1 MQKNALYPSM
11 KTLTQIFES
20 FRFAWRALKSNLL
33 RTILSLLGVTIG
45 IFAIITVLTL
55 VDSLEKNIKDS
66 LNFLGTGVIYVD
78 KWPFV
83 ADNSG
88 EYKWWEFW
96 RRPNASYHEYQ
107 FLQANLKH
115 DTGITIFAARGN
127 MVIKRGSSSIGQ
139 ARLVGGALGY
149 NTLFQID
156 ITQGRF
162 ASAEEISSG
171 KSIAVIGS
179 EIANALFPFGEDPVG
194 KEIKIKNLKY
204 VVIGVIKKEGQS
216 FMGTPSNDYAVMIPY
231 QSFRKLY
238 QTGTGHWNETT
249 SRIGV
254 KGFESDIGLVELENE
269 IRGLMRVRRGLRP
282 TEKDNFAMNR
292 PEAIANVISG
302 VFDVVGLAGWI
313 IGGFSILVGG
323 FGIANI
329 MFVSVKERT
338 SIIGLQKSLGAK
350 NYFVLFQ
357 FLFEAV
363 FLSMIGGL
371 AGLFL
376 VYLITFIP
384 LGDLVVT
391 LTIKNIVLGLGVSS
405 VIGLVSGIIPA
416 AMAARLDPVIA
427 IRAT

>member
-1 MQKNALYPSM
+1 M

-45 IFAIITVLTL
+45 IFAIISVLTL

-66 LNFLGTGVIYVD
+66 LNFLGTGVIYVE

-96 RRPNASYHEYQ
+96 RRPNASYNEYQ

-115 DTGITIFAARGN
+115 ESGMSIFAIRGN
-127 MVIKRGSSSIGQ
+127 MVIKRGSNSIGQ
-139 ARLVGGALGY
+139 VRLVGGALGY

-162 ASAEEISSG
+162 PTPEEISSG
-171 KSIAVIGS
+171 KSIAIIGS
-179 EIANALFPFGEDPVG
+179 EIANALFPNGEDPVG
-194 KEIKIKNLKY
+194 KEIKVKNLKY
-204 VVIGVIKKEGQS
+204 VVVGVIKKEGQS
-216 FMGTPSNDYAVMIPY
+216 FMGTPSNDYAVIIPY
-231 QSFRKLY
+231 QAFRKMY
-238 QTGTGHWNETT
+238 QTGTGMWNETT
-249 SRIGV
+249 SRIGI
-254 KGFESDIGLVELENE
+254 KGFDTDVGLVELENE
-269 IRGLMRVRRGLRP
+269 IRGLLRVRRGLRP
-282 TEKDNFAMNR
+282 TEKDNFALNR
-292 PEAIANVISG
+292 PEAIANVISN

-338 SIIGLQKSLGAK
+338 PIIGLQKSLGAK
-350 NYFVLFQ
+350 NYFILFQ
-357 FLFEAV
+357 FLFEAI
-363 FLSMIGGL
+363 FLSLIGGL
-371 AGLFL
+371 AGLLL
-376 VYLITFIP
+376 VYFVTYIP
-384 LGDLVVT
+384 LGDLVVK
-391 LTIKNIVLGLGVSS
+391 LTIKNIVLGLGVASA
-405 VIGLVSGIIPA
+405 IGLVSGIVPA
-416 AMAARLDPVIA
+416 AMAARLDPVTA

>member
-1 MQKNALYPSM
+1 M
-11 KTLTQIFES
+11 KTLTQILES
-20 FRFAWRALKSNLL
+20 FLFAWRALKSNLL

-66 LNFLGTGVIYVD
+66 LNFLGTGVIYIE

-96 RRPNASYHEYQ
+96 RRPNVSYNEYQ
-107 FLQANLKH
+107 FLQTNLKH
-115 DTGITIFAARGN
+115 DNGISIFAVRGN
-127 MVIKRGSSSIGQ
+127 MVIKRGSNSIGQ

-149 NTLFQID
+149 NTLFQVD
-156 ITQGRF
+156 IESGRF
-162 ASAEEISSG
+162 PTPEEIMSG
-171 KSIAVIGS
+171 KSIAIIGH
-179 EIANALFPFGEDPVG
+179 EIAKALFPNGENAIG
-194 KEIKIKNLKY
+194 KEIKVKNLKY
-204 VVIGVIKKEGQS
+204 IVVGVIRREGQS
-216 FMGTPSNDYAVMIPY
+216 FMGTPSNDYAVIIPY

-238 QTGTGHWNETT
+238 QTGTGLWNETT

-254 KGFESDIGLVELENE
+254 KGFETDIGLVELENE
-269 IRGLMRVRRGLRP
+269 VCGLLRVRRGLRP
-282 TEKDNFAMNR
+282 TEKDNFALNR

-338 SIIGLQKSLGAK
+338 SIIGLQKSMGAK
-350 NYFVLFQ
+350 NYFILFQ
-357 FLFEAV
+357 FLFEAI
-363 FLSMIGGL
+363 FLSLIGGL
-371 AGLFL
+371 AGLVL
-376 VYLITFIP
+376 VYFITFIP

-405 VIGLVSGIIPA
+405 VIGLVSGIVPA

>member
-1 MQKNALYPSM
+1 M

-66 LNFLGTGVIYVD
+66 LNFLGTGVIYVE

-83 ADNSG
+83 ADNTG

-96 RRPNASYHEYQ
+96 RRPNASYNEFQ
-107 FLQANLKH
+107 FLQTNLKH
-115 DTGITIFAARGN
+115 DNGISIFAIRGN
-127 MVIKRGSSSIGQ
+127 MVIKRGNNSIGQ

-162 ASAEEISSG
+162 PTAEEISSA
-171 KSIAVIGS
+171 KSIAIVGH
-179 EIANALFPFGEDPVG
+179 EIANALFPNGEDPVG

-204 VVIGVIKKEGQS
+204 VIVGVIKKEGQS
-216 FMGTPSNDYAVMIPY
+216 FMGTPSNDYAVIIPY
-231 QSFRKLY
+231 QAFRKLY
-238 QTGTGHWNETT
+238 QTGTGAWDETT

-254 KGFESDIGLVELENE
+254 KGYESDIGLVELENE
-269 IRGLMRVRRGLRP
+269 IRGLLRVRRGLRP
-282 TEKDNFAMNR
+282 TEKDNFALNR
-292 PEAIANVISG
+292 PEAIANMISG

-357 FLFEAV
+357 FLFEAI
-363 FLSMIGGL
+363 FLSLIGGL

-384 LGDLVVT
+384 LGTLVVT
-391 LTIKNIVLGLGVSS
+391 LTLKNIVLGLGVSS
-405 VIGLVSGIIPA
+405 VIGLVSGIVPA

-427 IRAT
+427 IRA